1 MRPVPDLLPVWLQN
15 VAEPALS
22 LSLTIPQIAGLVFLG
37 ILLFP
42 LIRWLIWRMF
52 GFEQRVAGILS
63 QKKSSEVRLGKI
75 SESLAP
81 VLQGFPV
88 DPKKPGTST
97 IFLGQPVDFI
107 HFDPERGIVLVEVKS
122 GNSKLSANQK
132 RIKELVKEGQ
142 IEWLEF
148 RVS

>member
-1 MRPVPDLLPVWLQN
+1 M
-15 VAEPALS
+15 
-22 LSLTIPQIAGLVFLG
+22 
-37 ILLFP
+37 
-42 LIRWLIWRMF
+42 
-52 GFEQRVAGILS
+52 
-63 QKKSSEVRLGKI
+63 RLGKI

-81 VLQGFPV
+81 VLEDFPV

-97 IFLGQPVDFI
+97 VFLGQPVDFI
-107 HFDPERGIVLVEVKS
+107 HFDPERGIVLIEVKS
-122 GNSKLSANQK
+122 GQSKLSASQK